1 MSSTNIDY
9 VDTYFEFRVLTKIH
23 GEPTYETLKA
33 MKNQLKSNACSVTS
47 DLGGGAH
54 GHLGLLLT
62 PTEYAITSPTPYVRP
77 VHPGVLTIAQ
87 GTAHH
92 EATRL
97 RAEHKE
103 AIRFFRETVDVEKA
117 LKKQVVAA
125 LDPKFLDSLRDPTS
139 NSIMVPIH
147 EVLAHLFRRYGRVDA
162 DTLADIDEKV
172 RTTQY
177 NVSEPLVT
185 VYNDIEDLARIAVA
199 ADNPY
204 SDK

>member
-9 VDTYFEFRVLTKIH
+9 VAMYFEFCILTKIH

-97 RAEHKE
+97 
-103 AIRFFRETVDVEKA
+103 
-117 LKKQVVAA
+117 
-125 LDPKFLDSLRDPTS
+125 
-139 NSIMVPIH
+139 
-147 EVLAHLFRRYGRVDA
+147 
-162 DTLADIDEKV
+162 
-172 RTTQY
+172 
-177 NVSEPLVT
+177 
-185 VYNDIEDLARIAVA
+185 
-199 ADNPY
+199 
-204 SDK
+204 